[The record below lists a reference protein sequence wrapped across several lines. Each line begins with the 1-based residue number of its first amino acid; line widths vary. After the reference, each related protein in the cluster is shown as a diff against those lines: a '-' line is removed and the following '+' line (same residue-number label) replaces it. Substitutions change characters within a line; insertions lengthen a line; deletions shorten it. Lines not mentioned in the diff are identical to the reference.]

1 MEIHHH
7 GHGGNK
13 KGWKQLFLE
22 FLMLFL
28 AVTLG
33 FFAENFREHQ
43 IEKSRERRFI
53 RIVHEDLRNDIQALG
68 RLVQDYQARIRRED
82 SLKTLLAAGNFT
94 ATNDLYFLARVTSIR
109 NFFHHSR
116 NGFQQLKNA
125 GGLRMIEDIEL
136 VQMIQSYENEVDEIE
151 ELQRLTEELLMSY
164 REVMPELFQGQVFK
178 DMLVDPSS
186 SNVDSRFA
194 RPTTHPRLMTTHPA
208 TINQLLIKAIYVN
221 NNSFALMNRYDD
233 ILQKAKSLKDQLS
246 IKYSL
251 EEPEDD

>member
-1 MEIHHH
+1 MDIHHH
-7 GHGGNK
+7 SHAGNK

-43 IEKSRERRFI
+43 IEKARERRFI
-53 RIVHEDLRNDIQALG
+53 RIVHEDLKNDISALDKII
-68 RLVQDYQARIRRED
+68 QEYQARIRRED
-82 SLKTLLAAGNFT
+82 SLKVLLSAGDFRS
-94 ATNDLYFLARVTSIR
+94 TNDLYFLARVTSIR

-125 GGLRMIEDIEL
+125 GGLRMIENIEL
-136 VQMIQSYENEVDEIE
+136 IQMIQSYENDVDQIE

-164 REVMPELFQGQVFK
+164 REVMPQLFQGKVFK
-178 DMLVDPSS
+178 DMLVDPST

-194 RPTTHPRLMTTHPA
+194 RPTTDPGLMTTNPA
-208 TINQLLIKAIYVN
+208 MINQLLIKAIYVN
-221 NNSFALMNRYDD
+221 NNSFALMNRYKD
-233 ILQKAKSLKDQLS
+233 IQQQAKALKGQLA
-246 IKYSL
+246 KTYDL
-251 EEPEDD
+251 EDPSVH